1 MRDDEVMSGGHGVST
16 DDEKWTRRDVWLGLL
31 FLLKGAL
38 LAALTY
44 SFHQNGLPMVL
55 YIPSA
60 LLGTVFL
67 LLGLNAVVRSLAS
80 GR

>member
-1 MRDDEVMSGGHGVST
+1 MRNDEVISGGSDACT
-16 DDEKWTRRDVWLGLL
+16 DDEGWTRRDVWLGLL
-31 FLLKGAL
+31 FLLEGGL

-44 SFHQNGLPMVL
+44 SFHHNGLHLVL
-55 YIPSA
+55 CIPSA